1 MAPRISPSPEGVRKK
16 FQQVDDRLR
25 LLETTGVPAASVQ
38 TAVDTWLAANPPAA
52 GPPGPAGEKGEPGES
67 ITGPMGDRGEPG
79 DSIMGVQGDPGPQG
93 PAGPKGDV
101 GERGETG
108 PTGQAGSQG
117 PTGAVGPQG
126 PAGAKGDTGP
136 TGAKGE
142 TGAAGP
148 QGVAGPKG
156 DAGPAGP
163 AGSPANTLA
172 GTVQIGQN
180 AVVAIALGIREVSV
194 AMAGAVPGERYQAF
208 SRRFRL
214 NNGAW
219 TPGRPAGYT
228 VLDCSCNTAG
238 QIVVSLNAPLL
249 TLGSSYVIEADI
261 VKVNT

>member
-52 GPPGPAGEKGEPGES
+52 GPRGPAGEKGEPGES

-79 DSIMGVQGDPGPQG
+79 DSIMGVQGDAGPQG
-93 PAGPKGDV
+93 DQGERGPAGESITGPK
-101 GERGETG
+101 GERGEKG
-108 PTGQAGSQG
+108 EP
-117 PTGAVGPQG
+117 GAKGADGVGI
-126 PAGAKGDTGP
+126 KGDTG
-136 TGAKGE
+136 E
-142 TGAAGP
+142 R
-148 QGVAGPKG
+148 
-156 DAGPAGP
+156 GPAGP

-172 GTVQIGQN
+172 GTVQVGQN
-180 AVVAIALGIREVSV
+180 AVVAITVGIREVSV
-194 AMAGAVPGERYQAF
+194 AMTGAVPGERYQAF

-261 VKVNT
+261 VKVNV